1 MNDKD
6 DLELKQDPEP
16 EPKSD
21 DKKEPE
27 KVIPYDRFKEVNDE
41 NKELKDRL
49 TAIEQKQKEAEDKA
63 LKEKEDYKTL
73 FEQKEAE
80 LKNRDKELL
89 RLRVAQKKGLP
100 ADLANRLMGDTE
112 QELEEDADKLLEFV
126 KQDTPPGVPPRKLG
140 GGSTRLDIRNMTL
153 DEIRENKTK
162 LLEQE
167 RLGKQS

>member
-1 MNDKD
+1 MEEKD
-6 DLELKQDPEP
+6 DLEPKQEL
-16 EPKSD
+16 EPKQD

-100 ADLANRLMGDTE
+100 ADLTNRLMGETE

-126 KQDTPPGVPPRKLG
+126 KQEPPGVPPRKLG

-153 DEIRENKTK
+153 EEVRKNKAV